1 MRANR
6 ARAALPVILSLTL
19 VLSAIAVLA
28 AGCGD
33 NTSTKTAATV
43 RTETVETPIAMPEP
57 EPGTP
62 PVEAQEQTS
71 PYGPGLT
78 TPQTVGTLIDGLQ
91 LKNVRWADHGT
102 YFRVVFEMGTPDG
115 QPVVQ
120 PPHAEASINGST
132 IRVVLGGIRSIG
144 DSPNVTAKGLAVG
157 DPLVTSINRINEGD
171 DQALV
176 YNIVLTQPTT
186 YSLAGL
192 GSPGRVII
200 DINKI

>member
-1 MRANR
+1 MRVDS
-6 ARAALPVILSLTL
+6 ARALLPAILAFAL
-19 VLSAIAVLA
+19 VLSAMAALT

-33 NTSTKTAATV
+33 NNASTNAATV
-43 RTETVETPIAMPEP
+43 RTETAETPLPMPEP

-62 PVEAQEQTS
+62 PVESQEQTS

-91 LKNVRWADHGT
+91 LKNIRWADHGT
-102 YFRVVFEMGTPDG
+102 YYRVVFEMGTPDG

-132 IRVVLGGIRSIG
+132 IRVVLGGIRSIS
-144 DSPNVTAKGLAVG
+144 DNPNVTAKDLAVG
-157 DPLVTSINRINEGD
+157 DPLVTSINRTNEGD

-192 GSPGRVII
+192 GSPGRII
-200 DINKI
+200 VDITKI